1 MKMVQVKQCDVSEC
15 AYNSD
20 HMCHAIAV
28 TIGHADDHPMCDTF
42 CPSQSKGGVPNM
54 IAGVGACK
62 VSACQHN
69 DSLECT
75 ATSIS
80 VGHQSDEV
88 DCLTFKH
95 R

>member
-1 MKMVQVKQCDVSEC
+1 MKMVKVKQCDVSDC

-20 HMCHAIAV
+20 NMCHAIAV
-28 TIGHADDHPMCDTF
+28 TIGDSDNPMCDTF
-42 CPSQSKGGVPNM
+42 CPSQTKGGEKTI

-62 VSACQHN
+62 VSSCQHN
-69 DSLECT
+69 ESLECH
-75 ATSIS
+75 APSIS
-80 VGHQSDEV
+80 VGRQSQEV